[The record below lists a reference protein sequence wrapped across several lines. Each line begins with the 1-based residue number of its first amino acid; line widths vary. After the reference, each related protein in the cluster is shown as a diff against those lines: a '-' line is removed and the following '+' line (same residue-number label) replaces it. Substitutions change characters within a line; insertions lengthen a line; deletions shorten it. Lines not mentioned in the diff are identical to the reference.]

1 MQIGTVDGRRA
12 CRSLER
18 FATEVVPLMEKAFGM
33 PLDQVHADRVS
44 RPQHDVAAVA

>member
-1 MQIGTVDGRRA
+1 MQIGTVEGGRA

-18 FATEVVPLMEKAFGM
+18 FAAEVVPLMEKAFGM

-44 RPQHDVAAVA
+44 ASRREVAAVA